1 MQIAKIE
8 TCFIPVSMWAD
19 LWDREKDLPLVT
31 PLSMYPEYKA
41 LYPSWYW
48 NPAMTVVVLTTD
60 DGTEGIGW
68 CEDGT
73 GAAKLIIDKHLE
85 RFVAGASPFDYERI
99 WDIMF
104 RSSIPYGRKGAAIE
118 TFGLD
123 GGAPAPALIRRV
135 Q

>member
-1 MQIAKIE
+1 MQIARIE

-19 LWDREKDLPLVT
+19 LWDREKNLPLVT

-48 NPAMTVVVLTTD
+48 DPAMTVVVLTTD

-73 GAAKLIIDKHLE
+73 GAAKLQ
-85 RFVAGASPFDYERI
+85 
-99 WDIMF
+99 
-104 RSSIPYGRKGAAIE
+104 
-118 TFGLD
+118 T
-123 GGAPAPALIRRV
+123 IRNFADDVCRTDHQQQVEVEQRV
-135 Q
+135 QTLSAP